1 MSAASKDIKIV
12 NEKIVENA
20 TCTFCGCCCDDI
32 TLTVDMDKKVIT
44 KAKDACVLGKS
55 WFLNHVIEDKPIARI
70 AGKEVPLDDAINEAA
85 KQPNPLKTSSLFLPN
100 PLTIFVSSR

>member
-1 MSAASKDIKIV
+1 MSAVSKDNKIV

-32 TLTVDMDKKVIT
+32 TLTVDMDKKVVT

-70 AGKEVPLDDAINEAA
+70 AGKEVPLDDAIDEAA
-85 KQPNPLKTSSLFLPN
+85 KKVRFRKKETLGKL
-100 PLTIFVSSR
+100 